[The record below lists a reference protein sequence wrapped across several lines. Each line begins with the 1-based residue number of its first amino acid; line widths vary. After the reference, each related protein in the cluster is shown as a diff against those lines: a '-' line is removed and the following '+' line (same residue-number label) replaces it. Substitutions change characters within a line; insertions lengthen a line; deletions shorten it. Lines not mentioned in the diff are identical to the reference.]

1 MKYLKIKT
9 TDKKI
14 IIIDLE
20 KVVSYMVGDDFVNVN
35 YYGNDFFHF
44 TKEVDKFG
52 IQVEKFETLRVFI
65 QNLALGEE
73 RWLKDQKILLL
84 GKVAKE
90 YAKNWKGVEL
100 MKTQEQIQTEIDRLN
115 KSNFRMGIGGVEW
128 KEKIL

>member
-35 YYGNDFFHF
+35 YYGDDFSRF
-44 TKEVDKFG
+44 TREDDKFG
-52 IQVEKFETLRVFI
+52 IQVENFETLRAFI

-73 RWLKDQKILLL
+73 I
-84 GKVAKE
+84 
-90 YAKNWKGVEL
+90 
-100 MKTQEQIQTEIDRLN
+100 
-115 KSNFRMGIGGVEW
+115 
-128 KEKIL
+128 